1 MAGYDWTKGM
11 SNNAVNAYENGEKPL
26 SKWTKSEIL
35 ETISELGWN
44 ADLFKGFK
52 VSDLK
57 EVLLEE
63 SSWHHTSKFFN
74 ETSFYQ
80 ISPYMF
86 EEKALAELKGE
97 NYIDEG
103 EWCDDAFLTY
113 NGEFCSWK
121 RRISKD
127 TILIELGNILHKE
140 IKIVKISEVKKYENQ
155 N

>member
-1 MAGYDWTKGM
+1 MAGYDWKNGM
-11 SNNAVNAYENGEKPL
+11 SNNAVDAYENGEKPL
-26 SKWTKSEIL
+26 SKWNKTEIL
-35 ETISELGWN
+35 NAISELGWN

-86 EEKALAELKGE
+86 EEKALAILNGE
-97 NYIDEG
+97 KYIDEG
-103 EWCDDAFLTY
+103 DWCDDMFLNY
-113 NGEFCSWK
+113 NGEFAVWK

-127 TILIELGNILHKE
+127 TILIELGNILNKE
-140 IKIVKISEVKKYENQ
+140 EKIVKISEVKQYENQ